1 MPGLVDSLSSLVSSV
16 FHTFTAALGSVLA
29 VIQSLLN
36 AILSVIQTAF
46 AAVGGMLS
54 GLAQTFEG
62 LTKFLLSKF
71 QPSQNDSARRR
82 LTYEQGNLVVIGGL
96 VVAFFVYSVYQ
107 QRNGRPIT
115 AAPAKQKK
123 IN

>member
-1 MPGLVDSLSSLVSSV
+1 MPGLIDSLSSLVSSV

-71 QPSQNDSARRR
+71 QLPKM
-82 LTYEQGNLVVIGGL
+82 IC
-96 VVAFFVYSVYQ
+96 
-107 QRNGRPIT
+107 
-115 AAPAKQKK
+115 
-123 IN
+123 